1 MLFDNA
7 VEALEEQNHGE
18 NKEIE
23 VYMAQT
29 DSNFIISVAN
39 VSEWKTNSE
48 IEKFFEYGYSTKGKE
63 HGVGLYRINM
73 LMKKYKIN
81 IQVENVAKNDINY
94 LCFKVMS

>member
-1 MLFDNA
+1 
-7 VEALEEQNHGE
+7 
-18 NKEIE
+18 
-23 VYMAQT
+23 MAQT